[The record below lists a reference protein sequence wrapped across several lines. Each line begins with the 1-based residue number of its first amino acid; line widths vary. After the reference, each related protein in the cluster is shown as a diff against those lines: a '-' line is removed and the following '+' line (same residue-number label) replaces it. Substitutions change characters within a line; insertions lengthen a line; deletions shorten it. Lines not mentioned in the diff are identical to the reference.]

1 MTDTSA
7 YNGIRAKQVNQVN
20 SAEGQ
25 AYTAYST
32 PDYFLT
38 SESAFAPKR
47 SGNNV
52 RFFTTGDDYFK
63 DVAAAIDEANETIFI
78 TGWQIN
84 YDVLLDGQRTLWQC
98 LHQALTRKPQLRAY
112 VAPWLSPSG
121 SLGTFDVD
129 TMLAIF
135 QLNAGLQ
142 NGPRAFCVPAT
153 QQSDMGGLGVA
164 FSHHQKSVVIDNRVG
179 YVGGIDLAYGRRDD
193 NNFSLDATTRKGN
206 DARNPCIPQL
216 GWMEIEDHVSRNGL
230 IMAALLDLSKASLG
244 GPTPSRAE
252 VINSFNYVIDFF
264 SSPRSPVLQSI
275 VDGVDR
281 IQDAAAGLSDA
292 ITEIKYKVLEHNIR
306 SIAKLIESSLND
318 FEIAPQLRQEIQRWL
333 SQLQV
338 VQGNITESL
347 RVKSSYLIAKWSYET
362 GIGRTFAALFNGGYN
377 TIPEHAI
384 QPVSELATT
393 VFWHLHN
400 LLQTQAASNEEAF
413 PYLLEYPQS
422 LASADN
428 SCLAPDQPRM
438 PWQDVHCRIEGPSVY
453 DLSRNFIDRW
463 NSQQAYL
470 ANSPPFQNTTLVKK
484 ALDTIATWINQLL
497 RMAHL
502 HHFLDANDLIQLD
515 FQHAPPVW
523 INEQTRLPVYPETIP
538 KGMSV
543 QVLRSAANNMQQQ
556 EQRGRLQANVHLP
569 AMPDF
574 TSSGVQS
581 NCKDAML
588 QAISS
593 AQHFIYIENQFFQSD
608 FGADG
613 ERFASLPLSGPMA
626 SLRDPRTLRQDFV
639 ARVRLVEALE
649 AKDVWQ
655 LDWPEIDAIARN
667 ADEESNHFLE
677 QMFAMLG
684 VNAQGWV
691 TDFLS
696 TPQDHIINTVGS
708 SLASRISK
716 AIDEGNP
723 FHVYMVLPV
732 HPEGTLNTPNI
743 MHQIHLTMQ
752 SLVFGENS
760 LIKNIQR
767 HMALRAFIDRG
778 DSPEEAAERINNI
791 DPRTNRPLFEQQDWS
806 KYLTLLNLRTW
817 GELSGKVVTE
827 QIYVH
832 SKLLIAD
839 DRVAILGSANI
850 NDRSLLGSRDSELA
864 VVVRDSTPVTLA
876 LDGVTQSQVG
886 KAIYEFR
893 ASLWRKHFGLS
904 LTGNSKIQPATEL
917 IGCWNTPAAESTW
930 KAIQKISTENTREYE
945 KSFVFIPRNQSQVQ
959 AETLDHTN
967 QNKNKLAASVWPT
980 WSYRDANE
988 LRKGGLLAYPMP
1000 YEKRFWRSLGENTP
1014 PVYPKPK
1021 IIKGF
1026 MCQLPSE
1033 WTRGE
1038 NNDSGLNLKAVAT
1051 LTEPEQPLWL
1061 DVNSEKTNQA

>member
-1 MTDTSA
+1 MTSNNA
-7 YNGIRAKQVNQVN
+7 YNGVRAKQINQIN
-20 SAEGQ
+20 SSDGKAH
-25 AYTAYST
+25 AAYSA
-32 PDYFLT
+32 PDYFI
-38 SESAFAPKR
+38 SSQSAFAPKR
-47 SGNNV
+47 SGNEV

-63 DVAAAIDEANETIFI
+63 DVASAIDKAKSTVFI

-84 YDVLLDGQRTLWQC
+84 YDVLLDGRRTLWQC
-98 LHQALTRKPQLRAY
+98 LHEALTRKPQLRVY

-129 TMLAIF
+129 TMLAMF

-164 FSHHQKSVVIDNRVG
+164 FSHHQKSVVIDNLVG

-193 NNFSLDATTRKGN
+193 NNFSLDATSRKGN

-230 IMAALLDLSKASLG
+230 IMATLLDLSKASLG

-252 VINSFNYVIDFF
+252 VLNSFNYVIDFF
-264 SSPRSPVLQSI
+264 SSPRSPVLQSVI
-275 VDGVDR
+275 DGVDR
-281 IQDAAAGLSDA
+281 AQDAVAGLSSA
-292 ITEIKYKVLEHNIR
+292 ITEMKYKVWEHNIR
-306 SIAKLIESSLND
+306 SLSKLIEASLDD
-318 FEIAPQLRQEIQRWL
+318 FEIDPELREQIQRWL
-333 SQLQV
+333 TQLKLA
-338 VQGNITESL
+338 QGNITESL
-347 RVKSSYLIAKWSYET
+347 RVKSSYLIAQWTYGT

-377 TIPEHAI
+377 TIPGNVI
-384 QPVSELATT
+384 QPVSELAST
-393 VFWHLHN
+393 VFWHLHS
-400 LLQTQAASNEEAF
+400 LLQAQAASNEAAF
-413 PYLLEYPQS
+413 PYLLEHPQP

-470 ANSPPFQNTTLVKK
+470 ANSPPFQNTAIVKK

-497 RMAHL
+497 RAAHL
-502 HHFLDANDLIQLD
+502 HHFLDANNLIKLD
-515 FQHAPPVW
+515 FKQAPAVW
-523 INEQTRLPVYPETIP
+523 INQAEQLPVYPEIKP

-543 QVLRSAANNMQQQ
+543 QVLRSAASNMQQQ
-556 EQRGRLQANVHLP
+556 EQRGRQQANVNLP
-569 AMPDF
+569 AMPGF
-574 TSSGVQS
+574 TSSGVQA

-613 ERFASLPLSGPMA
+613 ERYASLPLSGPMA

-639 ARVRLVEALE
+639 ARVRLTEALQ
-649 AKDVWQ
+649 AKDVWE
-655 LDWPEIDAIARN
+655 LDWLEIDAIARN
-667 ADEESNHFLE
+667 ADEESNRFIE

-691 TDFLS
+691 TDYLS
-696 TPQDHIINTVGS
+696 TPQDHIANTIGS
-708 SLASRISK
+708 ALASRISK

-752 SLVFGENS
+752 SLVFGEKS
-760 LIKNIQR
+760 LIKSVQR

-778 DSPEEAAERINNI
+778 DTPEAAAKRINNI
-791 DPRTNRPLFEQQDWS
+791 DPRSDRPLFEQQDWS

-864 VVVRDSTPVTLA
+864 IVVRDSTPINVA
-876 LDGVTQSQVG
+876 LDGITPSQVG
-886 KAIYEFR
+886 KAVYELR
-893 ASLWRKHFGLS
+893 VALWKKHFGLS
-904 LTGNSKIQPATEL
+904 LTGSSNIQPAREL
-917 IGCWNTPAAESTW
+917 IGCWNMPVAESTW
-930 KAIQKISTENTREYE
+930 RAIQTVASENTRQFETV
-945 KSFVFIPRNQSQVQ
+945 FDFIPRNKSKAQIETSPNPVQ
-959 AETLDHTN
+959 HPN
-967 QNKNKLAASVWPT
+967 GVAASVWPT
-980 WSYRDANE
+980 WAYRDLNE
-988 LRKGGLLAYPMP
+988 LEKGGDLAVPMP
-1000 YEKRFWRSLGENTP
+1000 YEKYFWRSAGKKIPLA
-1014 PVYPKPK
+1014 YSAPKG
-1021 IIKGF
+1021 IQGF
-1026 MCQLPSE
+1026 ICRLPID

-1038 NNDSGLNLKAVAT
+1038 NNDSGLNLKAVAS
-1051 LTEPEQPLWL
+1051 LMKLEQPTRLGEISAKQ
-1061 DVNSEKTNQA
+1061 DRA